1 MLKLHPKRFGFV
13 GRKSEAVMP
22 VTLKD
27 IGQKVGKSI
36 TTVSRALHDYDDVSP
51 ETKENVRRVAK
62 ELGYKPNIL
71 AQRLQKQSTDTIGF
85 ILPTFGPR
93 FSDPFFSE
101 FLAGIGNQAA
111 KLGYDL
117 LVSTR
122 PPGKQEIQTYH
133 SKVQSESVDG
143 FVIVRTRRQDA
154 RIQYLCSENFP
165 FVAFGRTEDSCDYPY
180 VDEDSEHGMRLLAYH
195 LADLGHEEIAFIA
208 APEHL
213 AFANYRLKGFKEGL
227 REKGVVLQDESIVT
241 GDLTQ
246 RGGFKKATELLNRPN
261 RPTVI
266 AACNDLMALGA
277 ISAAQKMGLEVG
289 KEISIAGFDNIPL
302 AEHCHPPLT
311 TVHQPI
317 YQIGEMVCEMLIKLI
332 LGEPLDQEHILL
344 KPSLV
349 IRESVGPLSSR
360 E

>member
-1 MLKLHPKRFGFV
+1 
-13 GRKSEAVMP
+13 MP

-27 IGQKVGKSI
+27 IAQKVGRSV

-51 ETKENVRRVAK
+51 KTKERVRQVAA

-111 KLGYDL
+111 KFGYDL

-122 PPGKQEIQTYH
+122 PPGEEEIQTYH
-133 SKVQSESVDG
+133 SKVQSESVEG
-143 FVIVRTRRQDA
+143 FIIVRTRRQDA
-154 RIQYLCSENFP
+154 RVQYLCNENFP
-165 FVAFGRTEDSCDYPY
+165 FVAFGRTEASCEHPY
-180 VDEDSEHGMRLLAYH
+180 VDEDSELGMRLLAHH
-195 LADLGHEEIAFIA
+195 LAGLGHEEIAFIA
-208 APEHL
+208 APDHL

-227 REKGVVLQDESIVT
+227 REKGVKLQAESIVT

-246 RGGFKKATELLNRPN
+246 RGGFNKATQILKRANL
-261 RPTVI
+261 PTVI

-277 ISAAQKMGLEVG
+277 ISAAQKLGLKVG
-289 KEISIAGFDNIPL
+289 KDIGITGFDNIPL

-317 YQIGEMVCEMLIKLI
+317 YQIGEMVCKMLIKLI
-332 LGEPLDQEHILL
+332 LGEMLEQNHILL
-344 KPSLV
+344 KPSLIV
-349 IRESVGPLSSR
+349 RESVGPR
-360 E
+360 Q